1 MKPTSLMTLAFA
13 TFFLTACATSG
24 FTYKDV
30 KVWKGSGEAGTGKT
44 VVFGS
49 CHLELE
55 GNPIKMGDT
64 LRDAKLTTMP
74 PGFKLVNLTE
84 GKGKDRLVRIRA
96 SLEANGCEQAT
107 HYRP

>member
-1 MKPTSLMTLAFA
+1 MTLAFA

-24 FTYKDV
+24 FTYKDF
-30 KVWKGSGEAGTGKT
+30 KVSKGSAEAGTGKT

-49 CHLELE
+49 SRLQLE
-55 GNPIKMGDT
+55 GNPIKVGDT

-84 GKGKDRLVRIRA
+84 GKGKVRIVSIVPSLDTKEIGRA
-96 SLEANGCEQAT
+96 SCRERA
-107 HYRP
+107 